1 MYLQPGDDSFV
12 LPTIP
17 DGNPNAIPRGI
28 PHSAVER
35 GDLYDTIEVG
45 VASAIAESD
54 RKYPRVGDGR
64 GKVSRQKR
72 QSAFSVLNFLLVVF
86 NIILDINNNGK
97 RSGYCIRDGSK
108 NYETFSEQ
116 QQ

>member
-17 DGNPNAIPRGI
+17 DGDPNAIPRGT
-28 PHSAVER
+28 PHFAVER

-97 RSGYCIRDGSK
+97 WSGYCKRDGCI
-108 NYETFSEQ
+108 TFDIFQ
-116 QQ
+116 